1 MYSNTAKFM
10 QAKEARKEAIDNMD
24 PKLKNAFE
32 NIQFYKFYPVNALDA
47 PELSI
52 QKVCN
57 NVTRYFRMGH
67 KTCFGFNVRKWS
79 SSSGS

>member
-1 MYSNTAKFM
+1 MLLQKIM

-47 PELSI
+47 PDLSI

-57 NVTRYFRMGH
+57 NATRYFRMDH
-67 KTCFGFNVRKWS
+67 KI
-79 SSSGS
+79 